1 MKYKNTA
8 AVLTF
13 FFGVFGVHRFY
24 LKQYAIGGFYLIL
37 AAIGYTKVPEVLGVL
52 GLIVIIDFLAFL
64 IMSKKQF
71 DSRYNSNDKNEQA
84 SPEKTKKE
92 LLEENPEYKSIMNAL
107 DNLPQ
112 NPRNRQNRN
121 LISSEQI
128 ALAQEL
134 SSEIDTLLEQ
144 LISDSKLNKRLI
156 DATKSEPEDVK
167 AVIKLSLLFDI
178 KKIYQQVLKIQIVK
192 YPLLPTYF
200 VLACES
206 AIDQS
211 ETKGEETGKYRDLS
225 EPEFKEKYLNGLFD
239 RLESTIL
246 LSIKNNSPITISYN
260 LEGKKPDKKAN
271 SNYALPALLSLS
283 ECESFDSYATVLNRF
298 AIALVNTDGAVTKK
312 EETLLKTIYDDLHH
326 PIPEKENK
334 NIKTKENNS
343 NMSIEEILSE
353 LNSLIAL
360 SEVKAEVN
368 TLVNFLKIQK
378 EREKQGLKTAQISYH
393 IVFTGNPGTG
403 KTTVA
408 RLIAQ
413 IYKSLGILEKGHLIE
428 TDRSGLIAEYAGQT
442 AIKVNEVIDK
452 AIDGI
457 LFIDEAYALVGED
470 QDNYGQEAVATL
482 IKRMEDD
489 RNRLVVIMAGYKGEM
504 ESFIETNPGFKS
516 RVNRYID
523 FADYT
528 PEEMYA
534 IFKSMCDK
542 AQYSM
547 DDTIQTKLNEVFTQ
561 DYASRDK
568 TFGNGRHVRN
578 LFEKVLENQANRLS
592 RESQITKESLVQL
605 TAEDLE
611 LPNV

>member
-1 MKYKNTA
+1 
-8 AVLTF
+8 
-13 FFGVFGVHRFY
+13 
-24 LKQYAIGGFYLIL
+24 
-37 AAIGYTKVPEVLGVL
+37 
-52 GLIVIIDFLAFL
+52 
-64 IMSKKQF
+64 
-71 DSRYNSNDKNEQA
+71 
-84 SPEKTKKE
+84 
-92 LLEENPEYKSIMNAL
+92 
-107 DNLPQ
+107 
-112 NPRNRQNRN
+112 
-121 LISSEQI
+121 
-128 ALAQEL
+128 
-134 SSEIDTLLEQ
+134 
-144 LISDSKLNKRLI
+144 LI
-156 DATKSEPEDVK
+156 DATKSEPEGIK

-178 KKIYQQVLKIQIVK
+178 KKIYQEVLKLQIVK
-192 YPLLPTYF
+192 YPLLPAYF

-206 AIDQS
+206 AIDQ
-211 ETKGEETGKYRDLS
+211 TVTNEEEAVKYRNLS
-225 EPEFKEKYLNGLFD
+225 EQEFKEKYINGLFD

-283 ECESFDSYATVLNRF
+283 DCESFDSYATVLNRF
-298 AIALVNTDGAVTKK
+298 AIALVNTDGAITKK
-312 EETLLKTIYDDLHH
+312 EETLLKTIYNDLHH

-360 SEVKAEVN
+360 SEVKSEVN

-457 LFIDEAYALVGED
+457 ENLQNLI
-470 QDNYGQEAVATL
+470 AV
-482 IKRMEDD
+482 K
-489 RNRLVVIMAGYKGEM
+489 NK
-504 ESFIETNPGFKS
+504 
-516 RVNRYID
+516 
-523 FADYT
+523 
-528 PEEMYA
+528 
-534 IFKSMCDK
+534 
-542 AQYSM
+542 
-547 DDTIQTKLNEVFTQ
+547 
-561 DYASRDK
+561 
-568 TFGNGRHVRN
+568 
-578 LFEKVLENQANRLS
+578 
-592 RESQITKESLVQL
+592 
-605 TAEDLE
+605 
-611 LPNV
+611 